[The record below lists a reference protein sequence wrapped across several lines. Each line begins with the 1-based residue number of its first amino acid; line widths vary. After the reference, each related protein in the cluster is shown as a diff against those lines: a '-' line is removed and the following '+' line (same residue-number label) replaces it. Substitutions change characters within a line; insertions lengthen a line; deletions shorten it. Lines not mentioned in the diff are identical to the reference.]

1 MSNPHIITHW
11 EFASWLSPSGREFE
25 NQLMLNSYYPP
36 HNIMVVRQYIVRC
49 ISYKLP
55 LFAAHRTGEGDS
67 QISTNVADD
76 FDASDNEVLFC
87 YVIVILVVQI
97 ESTTDSD
104 DYCTCNADAKWHVG
118 TRYQETCRISGKKRS
133 GKKKDSGSK
142 QSSKGIIN
150 SPDQGRG
157 VKSSEGSLQ
166 RPQKRVTENMDSR
179 TSSKPALGVDNGR
192 DDGNLFLFYF
202 Y

>member
-1 MSNPHIITHW
+1 MKALPTVMIIVHVMQMPNGMSEQDTK
-11 EFASWLSPSGREFE
+11 
-25 NQLMLNSYYPP
+25 
-36 HNIMVVRQYIVRC
+36 
-49 ISYKLP
+49 KLAESLDVESLDAN
-55 LFAAHRTGEGDS
+55 LFGSFSR
-67 QISTNVADD
+67 
-76 FDASDNEVLFC
+76 
-87 YVIVILVVQI
+87 
-97 ESTTDSD
+97 
-104 DYCTCNADAKWHVG
+104 
-118 TRYQETCRISGKKRS
+118 KKRS